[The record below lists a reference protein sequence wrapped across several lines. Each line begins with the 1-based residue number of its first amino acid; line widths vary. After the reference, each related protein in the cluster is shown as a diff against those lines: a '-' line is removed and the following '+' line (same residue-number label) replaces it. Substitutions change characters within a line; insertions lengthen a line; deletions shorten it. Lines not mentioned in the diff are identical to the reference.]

1 MGKTDLM
8 NKYVA
13 NCAVLNVKLHN
24 LHWNVVGQQFMAVHK
39 FTEELYDDFFEK
51 YDDVAEKLKMTGVT
65 PASTIKQ
72 YLQLSDIQ
80 EVDPKEFST
89 QEVIKIVIADLELM
103 RKLALEI
110 RETADQD
117 GDFGAVSMFED
128 HVAGY
133 DKNLWFLSV
142 MLK

>member
-1 MGKTDLM
+1 MSKTDLM

-89 QEVIKIVIADLELM
+89 QEVIKMVIADLELM
-103 RKLALEI
+103 KKLALEI
-110 RETADQD
+110 RETADQE

>member
-1 MGKTDLM
+1 MSKTDLM

-103 RKLALEI
+103 KKLALEI
-110 RETADQD
+110 RETADQE